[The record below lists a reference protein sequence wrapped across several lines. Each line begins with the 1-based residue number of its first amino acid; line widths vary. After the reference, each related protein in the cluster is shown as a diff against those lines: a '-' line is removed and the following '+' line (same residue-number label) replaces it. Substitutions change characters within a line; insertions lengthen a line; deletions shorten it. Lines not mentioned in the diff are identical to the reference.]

1 MKKYLENNI
10 EELLFEEKKIRKN
23 GFVFWANRTHMIINA
38 MSEEAW
44 DSGVINGYTIAKIND
59 DYTVTITDEDF
70 IIKKSRPKSVKDG
83 WHKIKGMDI
92 YVEDG
97 KVTHGTKLNG
107 QLPAYPYEYV
117 KEYGC
122 YRKVSGISFQ
132 RFCSRAYTSGNI
144 FMI

>member
-1 MKKYLENNI
+1 MKKYLESNM
-10 EELLFEEKKIRKN
+10 EDLLEGKKIRKN
-23 GFVFWANRTHMIINA
+23 GFVYWVNSAHMIINA
-38 MSEEAW
+38 MSEEEW
-44 DSGVINGYTIAKIND
+44 DSGVINGYKIAEINE
-59 DYTVTITDEDF
+59 DYTVTITDKDF
-70 IIKKSRPKSVKDG
+70 IQKKSVRDG
-83 WHKIKGMDI
+83 WHKIKGMDV
-92 YVEDG
+92 YVENG
-97 KVTHGTKLNG
+97 KVVRGTKLNG

>member
-23 GFVFWANRTHMIINA
+23 GFVFWANRTYMTINA

-44 DSGVINGYTIAKIND
+44 DSGVINGYEIAKIND

-70 IIKKSRPKSVKDG
+70 VIKKSRPKNVKDG

-92 YVEDG
+92 YVENG